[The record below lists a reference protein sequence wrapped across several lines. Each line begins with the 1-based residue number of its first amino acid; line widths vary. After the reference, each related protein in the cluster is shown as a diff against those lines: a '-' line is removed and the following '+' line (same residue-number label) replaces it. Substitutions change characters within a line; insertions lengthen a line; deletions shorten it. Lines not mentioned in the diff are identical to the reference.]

1 MNIVINLKPTNM
13 IIYFDRFSVDG
24 ARDAAFE
31 YFRMV
36 PFSALK
42 PTIIKLKDELT
53 KREELAKKVELAK
66 KLPETIELS
75 DGTNSDLS
83 LFVDPALKNRSLDS
97 IQEDVQKLK
106 IYTEALELRY
116 ENAKYWEEREQEKQQ

>member
-1 MNIVINLKPTNM
+1 MHRYKWIRTVGKQYIELFLLM
-13 IIYFDRFSVDG
+13 
-24 ARDAAFE
+24 
-31 YFRMV
+31 
-36 PFSALK
+36 K